1 MSYGNMSIIDTVQTT
16 YTRNLPSGSIA
27 PMVLTYP
34 SPINAAVTGG
44 GSITSSF
51 PAKLGTSTTS
61 NTFVYKLYSSIDYA
75 RTLIAA
81 IKTYANNFV
90 TKKGDISG
98 QIIPIQ
104 NMITNLITDVNSM
117 DKKLGDYISYL
128 KTPGTY
134 GNLGM
139 QGFYGFFIAFSF
151 FSLLGVLL
159 MACCDKP
166 GCRHLMYFT
175 CIFLFIGAFIAF
187 LISIIF
193 SIMVP
198 LFTWTCSY
206 IDVSL
211 SGTAGFTSNFA
222 FIKLISEHF

>member
-1 MSYGNMSIIDTVQTT
+1 MTIIDTVQTT
-16 YTRNLPSGSIA
+16 YTQNLPSGSA
-27 PMVLTYP
+27 TPMVLTYT
-34 SPINAAVTGG
+34 SPINAAVGTV
-44 GSITSSF
+44 TSSF
-51 PAKLGTSTTS
+51 PAILGTSTTS
-61 NTFVYKLYSSIDYA
+61 NTLVYNLYNSILYA
-75 RTLIAA
+75 RTLISS
-81 IKTYANNFV
+81 IKIYANNFV
-90 TKKGDISG
+90 TNKGAISG
-98 QIIPIQ
+98 QITPTQ
-104 NMITNLITDVNSM
+104 NTITGLITDVNSM
-117 DKKLGDYISYL
+117 DSKFADYLSYL

-175 CIFLFIGAFIAF
+175 CIFMFLGALVAF

-193 SIMVP
+193 SLIVP

-211 SGTAGFTSNFA
+211 ANSSGFTSTFP
-222 FIKLISEHF
+222 FI